1 MEHSARLSSPDV
13 QIDLTTLSDDDIDM
27 SPGPTLRI
35 SEDKRI
41 EIRNICKSGF
51 GSEFMREH
59 AESEHVN
66 FSTLLDMLRRNQF
79 ASVDE
84 VKREA
89 ICFLDAQ
96 VRRFQNPTNQATNGT
111 HQMSEMIAMAENLK
125 QRFADLVYES
135 HVEER
140 CTQSVMERSTKNVIV
155 EKLCEIFPH
164 LHYSEV
170 PLKVNQYLIESVNNN
185 QKEIDVGFAVNEISQ
200 QILNTEN
207 GSDKPTTSV
216 DQQG

>member
-1 MEHSARLSSPDV
+1 MEHSSTLSSPDV

-35 SEDKRI
+35 SEDKRR

-59 AESEHVN
+59 TKSEHVN

-79 ASVDE
+79 GSVDE

-96 VRRFQNPTNQATNGT
+96 VRWFQNPDNLLSNAT
-111 HQMSEMIAMAENLK
+111 HQRSEMIVMAENLK
-125 QRFADLVYES
+125 QRFGDLVDEGNP
-135 HVEER
+135 EER
-140 CTQSVMERSTKNVIV
+140 CIQNVMERSTKNVIV
-155 EKLCEIFPH
+155 EKLREIFPH
-164 LHYSEV
+164 LHHSEL
-170 PLKVNQYLIESVNNN
+170 PLKVNYYLVESVNNN
-185 QKEIDVGFAVNEISQ
+185 EKEIDIEFAVNEISQ

-207 GSDKPTTSV
+207 DLDGPSTSLE
-216 DQQG
+216 QQG